1 MGRGDKPGQ
10 DEWSQGRKAAGEAR
24 GYAPSPRG
32 GSKPVNL
39 GTKLNDAGIK
49 PKWTPNAGWKP
60 ARYQNPAIRASI
72 YGAKSIADSVGSAFR
87 EALRNTAKGSMGP
100 LSGGGGGGGRNSN
113 KTK

>member
-39 GTKLNDAGIK
+39 GAVRGANAFKAVWRPGYGWMPAYRVGTAGQLGATARAVDAGAGSGLRQALRS
-49 PKWTPNAGWKP
+49 TNAG
-60 ARYQNPAIRASI
+60 A
-72 YGAKSIADSVGSAFR
+72 
-87 EALRNTAKGSMGP
+87 MGP
-100 LSGGGGGGGRNSN
+100 LSLGRSGGGGNNSN

>member
-39 GTKLNDAGIK
+39 GAVRGANAFKAVWRPGYGWMPAYRVGTAGQLTAAARAVDAG
-49 PKWTPNAGWKP
+49 AGSGQ
-60 ARYQNPAIRASI
+60 RQ
-72 YGAKSIADSVGSAFR
+72 
-87 EALRNTAKGSMGP
+87 ALRSTNASAMGP
-100 LSGGGGGGGRNSN
+100 LSLGGGGGGGRNSN